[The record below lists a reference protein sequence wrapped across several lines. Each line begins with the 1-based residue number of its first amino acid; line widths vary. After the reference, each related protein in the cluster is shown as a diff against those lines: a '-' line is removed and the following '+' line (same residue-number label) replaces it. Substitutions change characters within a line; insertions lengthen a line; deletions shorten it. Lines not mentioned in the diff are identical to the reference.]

1 MGRELHFDV
10 ETRSTC
16 DLRKAGAD
24 VYFEHPITDLWCY
37 AYAFDDEPPGAWSRG
52 EEHSDEVLRHIR
64 DGGLVV
70 AHNAGFEYLA
80 INQVLAKRHGWPTIK
95 FSNMRCTAAQA
106 AAMALPRSL
115 GELGK
120 ALGLDVTKDEEGRRL
135 MMMMTKPRRI
145 ENGEPIWWD
154 EPVKVKRLVN
164 YCVTDVLTERGADK
178 KLRVLSPME
187 HKCWQLDHKINA
199 RGVLVDIDAVR
210 DAKKIVSDRLSE
222 LQRELQVL
230 TDFAVG
236 SVTQVAR
243 IKEWLALQGLDMDS
257 LDKQALREALGRVHD
272 PKLRRVLEIRQE
284 ASKASVAKLD
294 AYEAGVSKDNR
305 CRGLLMYHGAGTGRW
320 TGMRLQPQNFPRP
333 VREWKKHVSAAYFD
347 TLPKRDHKLTQ
358 LYTGMT
364 SVHATSN
371 ALKGFIVADKG
382 NVLYKGDY
390 SNIEGRV
397 LAWLA
402 GEQWKL
408 DAFRAFDAGTGHDS
422 YKLGA
427 AGILTNITGQRRT
440 PEDIT
445 DEERQSY
452 GKVPELALG
461 FQGGVVAFQT
471 MAKNYDVSVT
481 DEEADAIK
489 VGWRQRHPA
498 IVSLWYDLER
508 TIVHAAKNP
517 GKIFRVASPEW
528 REPRNYQRIEYGVVH
543 GFLWCRLPS
552 GRLLAYMDPRIR
564 EVETPWGE
572 KKEAVTYMG
581 VDSQTRKWGRFAMYG
596 GLAAENVTQ
605 AAARDMM
612 RDAMFRLEDASY
624 PIVLTVHDEIVAETP
639 ETHGSVEDFT
649 KLMATLPPWAAGLP
663 VAVDAGRGFRYQK

>member
-1 MGRELHFDV
+1 MVRELHFDV

-24 VYFEHPITDLWCY
+24 VYFEHPITDMWCY
-37 AYAFDDEPPGAWSRG
+37 AYAFDDEPPGAWARG
-52 EEHSDEVLRHIR
+52 EEHSDEVLRHVH
-64 DGGLVV
+64 DGGTVV

-95 FSNMRCTAAQA
+95 FSNMRCTAAMA

-145 ENGEPIWWD
+145 ENGVPIWWD
-154 EPVKVKRLVN
+154 EPVKVRRLVD
-164 YCVTDVLTERGADK
+164 YCVTDVLTEREAEK
-178 KLRVLSPME
+178 KLRPLSPME
-187 HKCWQLDHKINA
+187 HKCWQLDHTINGRGVHVDIAAVRNA
-199 RGVLVDIDAVR
+199 RVVVDA
-210 DAKKIVSDRLSE
+210 RLSE
-222 LQRELQVL
+222 LQRELQTL
-230 TDFAVG
+230 TDFSVNT
-236 SVTQVAR
+236 VTQVAR
-243 IKEWLALQGLDMDS
+243 IKEWLALKGLDMES
-257 LDKQALREALGRVHD
+257 LDKQHLREALGRVHE

-294 AYEAGVSKDNR
+294 AYVAGMSKDER
-305 CRGLLMYHGAGTGRW
+305 LRGLLMYHGAGTGRW

-333 VREWKKHVSAAYFD
+333 TRAWTKDASATYFD
-347 TLPKRDHKLTQ
+347 LLPKKDHRAIE
-358 LYTGMT
+358 LYTGMS
-364 SVHATSN
+364 SVYATSN
-371 ALKGFIVADKG
+371 ALKGFITAEKG
-382 NVLYKGDY
+382 NTLYKGDY

-402 GEQWKL
+402 GETWKL
-408 DAFRAFDAGTGHDS
+408 DAFRAFDNGTGHDI
-422 YKLGA
+422 YKLTA
-427 AGILTNITGQRRT
+427 AGILTNTTHVLRR
-440 PEDIT
+440 PETIT
-445 DEERQSY
+445 DDERQSY

-508 TIVHAAKNP
+508 TIVHAARNP
-517 GKIFRVASPEW
+517 GSIFRVASPEW
-528 REPRNYQRIEYGVVH
+528 REQRQYQRIEYGVKH
-543 GFLWCRLPS
+543 GVLWCRLPS

-581 VDSQTRKWGRFAMYG
+581 VDSQTRKWGRYAMYG
-596 GLAAENVTQ
+596 GLAAENITQ

-612 RDAMFRLEDASY
+612 RDAMFRLEDANY

-639 ETHGSVEDFT
+639 EDFGSVDEFT
-649 KLMATLPPWAAGLP
+649 RIMATLPPWASGLP
-663 VAVDAGRGFRYQK
+663 VSVDASRGFRYQK

>member
-1 MGRELHFDV
+1 M
-10 ETRSTC
+10 
-16 DLRKAGAD
+16 
-24 VYFEHPITDLWCY
+24 YFEHPVTDLWCY
-37 AYAFDDEPPGAWSRG
+37 AYAFDDDPPGSWVRG
-52 EEHSDEVLRHIR
+52 EEHPDEVLRHVH
-64 DGGLVV
+64 DGGQVV

-80 INQVLAKRHGWPTIK
+80 INKVLAKRHGWPTIK

-115 GELGK
+115 GELGR

-135 MMMMTKPRRI
+135 MLMMTKPRRI

-154 EPVKVKRLVN
+154 EPVKVRRLVD
-164 YCVTDVLTERGADK
+164 YCVTDVLSERAADK
-178 KLRVLSPME
+178 KLRPLSPME
-187 HKCWQLDHKINA
+187 RKCWLLDHEINA
-199 RGVLVDIDAVR
+199 RGVLIDVAAVR
-210 DAKKIVSDRLSE
+210 DAKKIVADRLSE
-222 LQRELQVL
+222 LQRELQIL
-230 TDFAVG
+230 TEFAVG

-243 IKEWLALQGLDMDS
+243 IKDWLRLQGLDMES
-257 LDKQALREALGRVHD
+257 LDKRALREALGKVHD

-294 AYEAGVSKDNR
+294 AYEAGASKDRR

-333 VREWKKHVSAAYFD
+333 VREWTRDASSAYFD
-347 TLPKRDHKLTQ
+347 TLRHKDHRLTE
-358 LYTGMT
+358 LHTGMS
-364 SVHATSN
+364 SVYATSN

-382 NVLYKGDY
+382 NTLYKGDY

-402 GEQWKL
+402 GETWKL
-408 DAFRAFDAGTGHDS
+408 NAFRAFDNRTGPDI
-422 YKLGA
+422 YKLTA
-427 AGILTNITGQRRT
+427 SGILTNVTSVLRRPENIT
-440 PEDIT
+440 ED
-445 DEERQSY
+445 ERQSY

-489 VGWRQRHPA
+489 VGWRQRHPS

-508 TIVHAAKNP
+508 TILHAAKNP
-517 GKIFRVASPEW
+517 GSVFRVAAPEW
-528 REPRNYQRIEYGVVH
+528 RDAQNYQRIEYGVKH

-552 GRLLAYMDPRIR
+552 GRLLAYMDPRVR

-605 AAARDMM
+605 ATARDVM
-612 RDAMFRLEDASY
+612 RDAMFRLEAAGY
-624 PIVLTVHDEIVAETP
+624 PIVLTVHDEIVAETS
-639 ETHGSVEDFT
+639 ETFGSVDEFSRT
-649 KLMATLPPWAAGLP
+649 MAVLPSWAAGLP
-663 VAVDAGRGFRYQK
+663 VSVDASRGPRYQK